1 LKSRSIVAKTFSIGE
16 VARRTGVATSALRF
30 YETKGLIAS
39 ERTDGNQR
47 RYAPSVL
54 RVVSV
59 IRAAQEVG
67 ITLAEVGEALDRLPH
82 DHAPTAEEW
91 AGMASAWQA
100 GLDERIRLLTA
111 LRDELDS
118 CIGCGC
124 LSLETCAIFNPD
136 DRARVGGSGGR
147 YLYGDPRPT

>member
-1 LKSRSIVAKTFSIGE
+1 MARTFSIGE
-16 VARRTGVATSALRF
+16 VAARTGVATSALRF
-30 YETKGLIAS
+30 YESKGLIAS
-39 ERTDGNQR
+39 DRTDGNQR

-67 ITLAEVGEALDRLPH
+67 ISLAEVGRALEALPH
-82 DHAPTAEEW
+82 DHAPTGAEW
-91 AGMASAWQA
+91 GAMASAWQER
-100 GLDERIRLLTA
+100 LDDRIRLLTA
-111 LRDELDS
+111 LRDELSS

-136 DRARVGGSGGR
+136 DRARAGGSGGR
-147 YLYGDPRPT
+147 YLHGDPRPAR

>member
-1 LKSRSIVAKTFSIGE
+1 MARSFSIGE

-30 YETKGLIAS
+30 YEDKGLIES

-47 RYAPSVL
+47 RYAPSVV

-59 IRAAQEVG
+59 IRAAHEVG
-67 ITLAEVGEALDRLPH
+67 ISLAEVGEVLDRLPSG
-82 DHAPTAEEW
+82 HAPTATEW
-91 AGMASAWQA
+91 GEMASAWQER
-100 GLDERIRLLTA
+100 LEERIGVLVA
-111 LRDELDS
+111 LRDSLSD

-136 DRARVGGSGGR
+136 DRAGAGGSGGR
-147 YLYGDPRPT
+147 FLYGDPRPAGA

>member
-1 LKSRSIVAKTFSIGE
+1 MATTFSIGE

-30 YETKGLIAS
+30 YETKGLIRS
-39 ERTDGNQR
+39 DRTDGNQR

-67 ITLAEVGEALDRLPH
+67 ITLAEVGEALGRLPH
-82 DHAPTAEEW
+82 DHAPSAEEW
-91 AGMASAWQA
+91 AGMASDWRDD
-100 GLDERIRLLTA
+100 LDERIRLLTA
-111 LRDELDS
+111 LRDQLGS

-124 LSLETCAIFNPD
+124 LSLETCAIFNPE
-136 DRARVGGSGGR
+136 DRARAGGSGGR
-147 YLYGDPRPT
+147 YLYGDERPGT